1 MLFKLFPRK
10 SGYFSRLDYFSNLN
24 GDKDMEDKI
33 YIYEDGIE
41 YILTE
46 GYPETY
52 IFFNGEGYLVCKTN
66 QNPRD
71 N

>member
-1 MLFKLFPRK
+1 
-10 SGYFSRLDYFSNLN
+10 
-24 GDKDMEDKI
+24 MEDKI